1 MKPFSFYRIIKS
13 LKIES
18 FLHYN
23 LKHKYFG
30 VFLVL
35 IPFLWGISQG
45 LNLPVSLSLTDLLPE
60 HSKSVSDMESVTDEV
75 GGGGHLLI
83 LVGPTEKPEQY
94 LPGIKKTL
102 NGIEGV
108 RYIYFEREEYSLK
121 DKSLYLMERGEFK
134 KLIKHVKSLFG
145 HGGLIDLGLED
156 EEIKR

>member
-60 HSKSVSDMESVTDEV
+60 RSKSVSDMEAVTDEV
-75 GGGGHLLI
+75 GGGGH
-83 LVGPTEKPEQY
+83 G
-94 LPGIKKTL
+94 
-102 NGIEGV
+102 
-108 RYIYFEREEYSLK
+108 ERHRRHPRLALHDGHLAE
-121 DKSLYLMERGEFK
+121 ERGGAVCSHFRKGEEPSVP
-134 KLIKHVKSLFG
+134 I
-145 HGGLIDLGLED
+145 LG
-156 EEIKR
+156 

>member
-18 FLHYN
+18 FLYFN

-35 IPFLWGISQG
+35 IPFLWGVSQG

-83 LVGPTEKPEQY
+83 LVGPTEKPQQY
-94 LPGIKKTL
+94 LQDIKSKL
-102 NGIEGV
+102 KDIEGV
-108 RYIYFEREEYSLK
+108 RYVYYEREEYSLR
-121 DKSLYLMERGEFK
+121 DKSLYLMEKSEFK
-134 KLIKHVKSLFG
+134 KLVKL
-145 HGGLIDLGLED
+145 
-156 EEIKR
+156 